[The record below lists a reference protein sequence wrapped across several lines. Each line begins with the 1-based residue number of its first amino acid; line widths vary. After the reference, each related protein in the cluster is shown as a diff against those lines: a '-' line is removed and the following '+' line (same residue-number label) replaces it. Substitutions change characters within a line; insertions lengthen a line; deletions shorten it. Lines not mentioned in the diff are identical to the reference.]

1 MTPVK
6 HSDLLSSG
14 AGQRTGALC
23 ERARSWAALALD
35 GELSEL
41 ERKLLRAHVMRC
53 ADCSRFE
60 VEVAAVT
67 RELRALALEPLSRT
81 IAIPAPHGRPA
92 HRRLRT
98 AGATAVV
105 VGDRVSPHFGGQA
118 T

>member
-1 MTPVK
+1 MTPLK

-14 AGQRTGALC
+14 AGQPTGALC

-53 ADCSRFE
+53 AGCSRFE

-81 IAIPAPHGRPA
+81 IALPAPH
-92 HRRLRT
+92 
-98 AGATAVV
+98 
-105 VGDRVSPHFGGQA
+105 
-118 T
+118 